1 MRATR
6 VLITAA
12 LTTFSAGLCAGA
24 ASAQSEGLRQLGAH
38 VHGAADLIAAAD
50 PDGLLV
56 AELSSPAY
64 NLYGFEGAASPD
76 RMDEVAR
83 VTARLTEPGL
93 LSFGE
98 AAGCALTE
106 TAVIGAPAPGDSAG
120 EAHVHD
126 HGHQDAHDHDAD
138 HEHEHDHGDEHGHD
152 HDDEASHGDVTVSWS
167 FQCDA
172 PAQITALDL
181 SGLFSAF
188 ERLERV
194 EVQYLDAGRAEAR
207 TLTPAAAALRLN

>member
-1 MRATR
+1 MRAAR

-12 LTTFSAGLCAGA
+12 LTTFCAGLCAGA
-24 ASAQSEGLRQLGAH
+24 ASAKSEGLRQLGAH

-56 AELSSPAY
+56 AELSSPAH

-76 RMDEVAR
+76 RMDEVER

-98 AAGCALTE
+98 AASCTLAD
-106 TAVIGAPAPGDSAG
+106 TAIVGAPAPGGG
-120 EAHVHD
+120 EEPHE
-126 HGHQDAHDHDAD
+126 HGHGHEDAHDPDDGD
-138 HEHEHDHGDEHGHD
+138 HHGDEHSDD
-152 HDDEASHGDVTVSWS
+152 HDGAASHGDVTVSWS

-181 SGLFSAF
+181 SGLFAAF

-194 EVQYLDAGRAEAR
+194 EVQYLDASRAEAG

>member
-1 MRATR
+1 MLAAR

-12 LTTFSAGLCAGA
+12 VTTFSAGLFAGA

-76 RMDEVAR
+76 RMDEVER

-93 LSFGE
+93 LSFGD
-98 AAGCALTE
+98 AAGCTLAD

-120 EAHVHD
+120 ESHD
-126 HGHQDAHDHDAD
+126 HGHDHGHD
-138 HEHEHDHGDEHGHD
+138 HEHDHGHDHGHD
-152 HDDEASHGDVTVSWS
+152 HDDAASHGDVTVSWS